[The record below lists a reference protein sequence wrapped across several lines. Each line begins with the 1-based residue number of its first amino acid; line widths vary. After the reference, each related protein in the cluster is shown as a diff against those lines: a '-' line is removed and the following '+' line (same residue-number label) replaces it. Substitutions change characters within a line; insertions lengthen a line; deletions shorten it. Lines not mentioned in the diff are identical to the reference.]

1 MQTEAHERAIRA
13 KADLLAGIVLTLLG
27 LYVFYEAYNM
37 PRLEMRRIHPATIP
51 GLVPMILGAGL
62 SLLGAMLAR
71 RAWRMDAP
79 DGWRGLAAL
88 FGTLVAARVMAGVL
102 LVLLFTFGLIGWL
115 PFWAA
120 SMIFIAAFILTF
132 ERLLTD
138 APVPAATSF
147 FWAAVTAIVCG
158 GGIYYLFSAVFL
170 VRLP

>member
-1 MQTEAHERAIRA
+1 MQTEEQERAIRA
-13 KADLLAGIVLTLLG
+13 RADLLTGIVLALLG

-37 PRLEMRRIHPATIP
+37 PRLEVRRIHPATIP

-62 SLLGAMLAR
+62 AFLGTLLALR
-71 RAWRMDAP
+71 SWRMDAP

-88 FGTLVAARVMAGVL
+88 FGTMVAARVMAGLL
-102 LVLLFTFGLIGWL
+102 LVLVFTLGLIGSL

-132 ERLLTD
+132 ELLLTD
-138 APVPAATSF
+138 APIPTATSL
-147 FWAAVTAIVCG
+147 FWAAATAVVCG
-158 GGIYYLFSAVFL
+158 GGIYYLFATVFL